1 MTLASITS
9 KIAFA
14 FVATLCVT
22 GTAVGDVW
30 DSATATDNGNFTQN
44 EITHGFSQVH
54 DLGVQ
59 PGPVADQDW
68 YQMTREPF
76 SSYEVLGDGFTG
88 DIGASVVPI
97 LQRVTGAG
105 TVLQNSLDYGS
116 GPGFARTLSFV
127 NDTSTPIVEFVRVSN
142 AACDTACDTEDQ
154 YRIRAWDTTIAVP
167 RYNNFGGQLTVL
179 IIQNP
184 GQFGI
189 SGNAHLWTVSGGSTP
204 VTTVSFTLASRQAAV
219 INLATV
225 NGGVA
230 NGTSGTITI
239 THDGRY
245 GQLAVKAVALEPATG
260 FSFDSPG
267 LYKP

>member
-1 MTLASITS
+1 MSARTV
-9 KIAFA
+9 
-14 FVATLCVT
+14 FVLVCVAALGVAGT
-22 GTAVGDVW
+22 GGTDVW
-30 DSATATDNGNFTQN
+30 DTAVNNDDDNGTSN
-44 EITHGFSQVH
+44 EITHGLSQVH

-76 SSYEVLGDGFTG
+76 SSYEILGDGFTG

-97 LQRVTGAG
+97 LQRVDSGGA
-105 TVLQNSLDYGS
+105 VLQDSVDYGS
-116 GPGFARTLSFV
+116 GPGLARSLPFA
-127 NDTSTPIVEFVRVSN
+127 NDTSIPIVEYVRVSN
-142 AACDTACDTEDQ
+142 AACGTSCDTEDQ

-167 RYNNFGGQLTVL
+167 RYNNFGGQVTVL

-184 GQFGI
+184 AQFGV
-189 SGNAHLWTVSGGSTP
+189 SGNAHLWTASGGATP
-204 VTTVSFTLASRQAAV
+204 VTTVAFALAGRQAAI

-230 NGTSGTITI
+230 SGTSGTLTI
-239 THDGRY
+239 THNGRY
-245 GQLAVKAVALEPATG
+245 GQLAVKAVALEPSTG

-267 LYKP
+267 FHKP